1 MRWLRPCYRKD
12 LVHVLIV
19 YLFIRFVSY
28 TFFFFYGLRNNVQY
42 HFICLHDDYFDILL
56 KIPVFMYLPV
66 QILKIIVGVSVGVSV
81 CVFVF

>member
-1 MRWLRPCYRKD
+1 MIKT
-12 LVHVLIV
+12 VLKERLSSCINC
-19 YLFIRFVSY
+19 LFIYSFCIFLH
-28 TFFFFYGLRNNVQY
+28 FFFFHGLRNNVQY

-66 QILKIIVGVSVGVSV
+66 QKLKIIVGVSVGVSV